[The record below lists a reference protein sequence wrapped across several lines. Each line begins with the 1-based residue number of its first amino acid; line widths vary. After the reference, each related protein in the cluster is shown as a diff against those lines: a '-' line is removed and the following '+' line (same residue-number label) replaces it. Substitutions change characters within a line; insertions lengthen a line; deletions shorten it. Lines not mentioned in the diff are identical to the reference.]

1 MSPQAADLEYLT
13 DVNGEIANGG
23 MPSTTGVRGHGISV
37 HVTTFNCA
45 NSPHPKLPIAFPSSP
60 PDLLV
65 LGLQELAPAHIAFLN
80 LPVIEELYLKGI
92 ESVADIARKHYGKEY
107 ELVKVVRIGQTA
119 LIVWSSLG
127 ARLRKVQTAWAGCG
141 VFTLLANKGA
151 AAARLGILDGIS
163 NLLNLLMIDNG
174 ALRELTLV
182 AAHLAAREGHFYRR
196 NADFQSL
203 VQNLVF
209 QDGSGIFKPHTPL
222 FFLGDLNYRLSVLH
236 PSRSGTRLTISP
248 DETHEDEHSLI
259 ALLKEN
265 ILDFLETGKFTN
277 LVRHDQLPL
286 SPLALHLNE
295 APITFSPTYKYLSH
309 DPPTYTTTRTPSWTD
324 RILFS
329 PESIVTKDYRS
340 STCATFSDHQAVCL
354 EAVLRK
360 QDFEEEEGVM
370 PWDINP
376 AWRERR
382 EFGERLGY
390 AVGAME
396 FMGMT
401 KVGVMVL
408 AILLSGMALYF
419 Y

>member
-1 MSPQAADLEYLT
+1 M
-13 DVNGEIANGG
+13 
-23 MPSTTGVRGHGISV
+23 
-37 HVTTFNCA
+37 
-45 NSPHPKLPIAFPSSP
+45 
-60 PDLLV
+60 
-65 LGLQELAPAHIAFLN
+65 
-80 LPVIEELYLKGI
+80 
-92 ESVADIARKHYGKEY
+92 
-107 ELVKVVRIGQTA
+107 
-119 LIVWSSLG
+119 
-127 ARLRKVQTAWAGCG
+127 
-141 VFTLLANKGA
+141 
-151 AAARLGILDGIS
+151 
-163 NLLNLLMIDNG
+163 
-174 ALRELTLV
+174 

-203 VQNLVF
+203 VSNLVF
-209 QDGSGIFKPHTPL
+209 QDRTGIFKPHTPL

-236 PSRSGTRLTISP
+236 PSRSGSRLTISP

-286 SPLALHLNE
+286 SPLALHLHE
-295 APITFSPTYKYLSH
+295 APITFGPTYKYLSH
-309 DPPTYTTTRTPSWTD
+309 DPPTYTMNRTPSWTD

-329 PESIVTKDYRS
+329 PESIVTKEYRS
-340 STCATFSDHQAVCL
+340 TTCATFSDHQAVSL

-360 QDFEEEEGVM
+360 QDFEEEEGIM

-376 AWRERR
+376 SWRERR

-390 AVGAME
+390 VVGAME
-396 FMGMT
+396 FTGMT
-401 KVGVMVL
+401 KMGFMVL